1 MLMTAIPYMGEICS
15 LLSAIF
21 WALAIIIFKK
31 IGDRVSPMVINPVK
45 SIIGLSLFILT
56 CLIMGVPLMPNSQF
70 SNTDLLI
77 LSISGIIGI
86 GIADI
91 IFLHSLN
98 ILGAG
103 ISAIV
108 DTVYSPFVI
117 LFAFILLGE
126 SLTFTQLMGGALIIG
141 SVLYASTKIQNI
153 PVDRKRFKQGILYGI
168 GSIAM
173 MALGIVM
180 IKPILNTVSDNVG
193 LQLWIAG
200 YRLVSG
206 VLVSGS
212 IMLIANRKQNILRAL
227 RDRTLWLPLIV
238 SSVLAAYLGI
248 AMWVMGMSMTT
259 ASISSILNQTAT
271 IFILIF
277 AWIFLGEPL
286 TKRRILSIVVAMC
299 GAYLVFIG

>member
-1 MLMTAIPYMGEICS
+1 MTAIPYMGEICS

-126 SLTFTQLMGGALIIG
+126 SLTFTQLIGGALIIG

>member
-1 MLMTAIPYMGEICS
+1 MTAIPYMGEICS

-126 SLTFTQLMGGALIIG
+126 SLTFTQLIGGALIIG

-212 IMLIANRKQNILRAL
+212 IMLIANRKQNILGAM

>member
-1 MLMTAIPYMGEICS
+1 MSTIPYLGEICS
-15 LLSAIF
+15 LLSAVF

-45 SIIGLSLFILT
+45 STIGLLLFILT
-56 CLIMGVPLMPNSQF
+56 YIILGIPLTPNTQF
-70 SNTDLLI
+70 SNIDLITLA
-77 LSISGIIGI
+77 ISGIIGI

-117 LFAFILLGE
+117 FFAFIILGE
-126 SLTFTQLMGGALIIG
+126 SLTAIQLFGGVLIIG
-141 SVLYASTKIQNI
+141 SVLYTSAKIQNI
-153 PVDRKRFKQGILYGI
+153 PVNRKRFKQGVLYGV

-180 IKPILNTVSDNVG
+180 INPILNTVSNQPR
-193 LQLWIAG
+193 LHMWIAG
-200 YRLVSG
+200 YRLISG

-212 IMLIANRKQNILRAL
+212 IMLYANQKENILGAL
-227 RDRTLWLPLIV
+227 RDRTLWLPLMV
-238 SSVLAAYLGI
+238 SSVLATYLGI

-271 IFILIF
+271 IFIMIF

-286 TKRRILSIVVAMC
+286 TKRRILSIIVAMF

>member
-1 MLMTAIPYMGEICS
+1 LTTIPYLGEICS
-15 LLSAIF
+15 LLSAVF

-45 SIIGLSLFILT
+45 STIGLLLFILT
-56 CLIMGVPLMPNSQF
+56 YIILGIPLTPNTQF
-70 SNTDLLI
+70 SNIDLITLA
-77 LSISGIIGI
+77 ISGIIGI

-117 LFAFILLGE
+117 FFAFIILGE
-126 SLTFTQLMGGALIIG
+126 SLTAIQLFGGVLIIG
-141 SVLYASTKIQNI
+141 SVLYTSTKIQNI
-153 PVDRKRFKQGILYGI
+153 PVNRKRFKQGVLYGV

-180 IKPILNTVSDNVG
+180 IKPILNTVSNQPR
-193 LQLWIAG
+193 LQMWIAG
-200 YRLVSG
+200 YRLISG

-212 IMLIANRKQNILRAL
+212 IMLYANQKENILGAL
-227 RDRTLWLPLIV
+227 RDRTLWLPLMV
-238 SSVLAAYLGI
+238 SSVLATYLGI

-271 IFILIF
+271 IFIMIF
-277 AWIFLGEPL
+277 AWVFLGEPL
-286 TKRRILSIVVAMC
+286 TKRRILSIIVAML

>member
-1 MLMTAIPYMGEICS
+1 MTAIPYMGEICS

-126 SLTFTQLMGGALIIG
+126 SLTFTQLIGGALIIG

-212 IMLIANRKQNILRAL
+212 IMLIANRKQNILGAL

>member
-1 MLMTAIPYMGEICS
+1 MTEISYMGEICS

-31 IGDRVSPMVINPVK
+31 IGDRVSPIIINPIK
-45 SIIGLSLFILT
+45 NTIGLLLFLLT
-56 CLIMGVPLMPNSQF
+56 FIIMGIPLLPNPQF
-70 SNTDLLI
+70 SNTDLLL
-77 LSISGIIGI
+77 LSISGMIGI

-117 LFAFILLGE
+117 LFAFIILGE
-126 SLTFTQLMGGALIIG
+126 HLSSTQFLGGIFIIA
-141 SVLYASTKIQNI
+141 SVIYASTKIQNI
-153 PVDRKRFKQGILYGI
+153 PVDRKLFKKGVLYAV

-180 IKPILNTVSDNVG
+180 IKPILNTVRDNIS
-193 LQLWIAG
+193 LQLWITG

-212 IMLIANRKQNILRAL
+212 IMLYVNRKGNILGIL
-227 RDRTLWLPLIV
+227 RDKTLWLPLII
-238 SSVLAAYLGI
+238 SSILAAYLGI

-259 ASISSILNQTAT
+259 ASISSILNQTST
-271 IFILIF
+271 IFIMIF
-277 AWIFLGEPL
+277 AWMFLGEPL
-286 TKRRILSIVVAMC
+286 TKRRIVSIAVAMF

>member
-1 MLMTAIPYMGEICS
+1 MGEICS

-45 SIIGLSLFILT
+45 TTIGLLLFILT
-56 CLIMGVPLMPNSQF
+56 CVIIDIPIWPDAQF
-70 SNTDLLI
+70 SRSDLLI

-103 ISAIV
+103 ISAII

-126 SLTFTQLMGGALIIG
+126 SLSTIQLLGGGLIIG

-153 PVDRKRFKQGILYGI
+153 PVNRKIFKQGILYAV

-173 MALGIVM
+173 MALEIVM
-180 IKPILNTVSDNVG
+180 IKPILNTVSSKPQ
-193 LQLWIAG
+193 LQI
-200 YRLVSG
+200 
-206 VLVSGS
+206 
-212 IMLIANRKQNILRAL
+212 
-227 RDRTLWLPLIV
+227 
-238 SSVLAAYLGI
+238 
-248 AMWVMGMSMTT
+248 
-259 ASISSILNQTAT
+259 
-271 IFILIF
+271 
-277 AWIFLGEPL
+277 
-286 TKRRILSIVVAMC
+286 
-299 GAYLVFIG
+299 

>member
-1 MLMTAIPYMGEICS
+1 MTTIPYLGEICS
-15 LLSAIF
+15 LLSAVF

-45 SIIGLSLFILT
+45 STIGLLLFILT
-56 CLIMGVPLMPNSQF
+56 YIILGIPLTPNTQF
-70 SNTDLLI
+70 SNTDLII
-77 LSISGIIGI
+77 LAISGIIGI

-108 DTVYSPFVI
+108 DTVYSPFII
-117 LFAFILLGE
+117 LFAFIILGE
-126 SLTFTQLMGGALIIG
+126 SLTAIQLLGGVLIIG
-141 SVLYASTKIQNI
+141 SVLYTSTKIQNI
-153 PVDRKRFKQGILYGI
+153 PVNRKRFKQGVLYGV

-180 IKPILNTVSDNVG
+180 IKPILNTVSNQPH
-193 LQLWIAG
+193 LQMWIAG
-200 YRLVSG
+200 YRLISG

-212 IMLIANRKQNILRAL
+212 IMLYANQKENILGAL
-227 RDRTLWLPLIV
+227 RDRTLWLPLMV

-259 ASISSILNQTAT
+259 VSISGILNQTAT
-271 IFILIF
+271 IFIMIF

-286 TKRRILSIVVAMC
+286 TKRRITSIIVAMF

>member
-1 MLMTAIPYMGEICS
+1 MGELCS

-31 IGDRVSPMVINPVK
+31 IGDRVSPIVINPVK
-45 SIIGLSLFILT
+45 SIIGLLLFMLT
-56 CLIMGVPLMPNSQF
+56 CIIIGVPLSPNAQF
-70 SNTDLLI
+70 SNTDLFI
-77 LSISGIIGI
+77 LAISGIIGI

-117 LFAFILLGE
+117 FFAFLILGE
-126 SLTFTQLMGGALIIG
+126 SLTSTQLLGGGLIIG

-153 PVDRKRFKQGILYGI
+153 PVDRKRFKQGILYGV

-173 MALGIVM
+173 MAFGIVM
-180 IKPILNTVSDNVG
+180 IKPILNTVSDNIG
-193 LQLWIAG
+193 LQIWIAG

-206 VLVSGS
+206 VLVSVS
-212 IMLIANRKQNILRAL
+212 IMFIANRKQNIIGVF

-248 AMWVMGMSMTT
+248 AMWVMGMAMTT

-271 IFILIF
+271 IFIMIF
-277 AWIFLGEPL
+277 AWMFLGEPL
-286 TKRRILSIVVAMC
+286 TKRRILSIIVAMC

>member
-1 MLMTAIPYMGEICS
+1 MGEICS

-45 SIIGLSLFILT
+45 TTIGLLLFILT
-56 CLIMGVPLMPNSQF
+56 CIIIDVPIWPDAQF
-70 SNTDLLI
+70 SRSDLLI

-126 SLTFTQLMGGALIIG
+126 SLSTIQLLGGGLIIG

-153 PVDRKRFKQGILYGI
+153 PVNRKIFKQGILYAV

-180 IKPILNTVSDNVG
+180 IKPILNTVSNKPQ
-193 LQLWIAG
+193 LQIWIAG
-200 YRLVSG
+200 YRLISG
-206 VLVSGS
+206 VLVSGT
-212 IMLIANRKQNILRAL
+212 IMFYANYKKNILNVL
-227 RDRTLWLPLIV
+227 YDKKLWPPLIIG
-238 SSVLAAYLGI
+238 SVLATYLGI

-259 ASISSILNQTAT
+259 ASISSILNQTST
-271 IFILIF
+271 IFIMVF

-286 TKRRILSIVVAMC
+286 TKRRILSIIIAMI

>member
-1 MLMTAIPYMGEICS
+1 MLITAIPYMGEICS

-126 SLTFTQLMGGALIIG
+126 SLTFTQLIGGALIIG

>member
-1 MLMTAIPYMGEICS
+1 MTTIPYLGEICS
-15 LLSAIF
+15 LLSAVF

-45 SIIGLSLFILT
+45 STIGLFLFILT
-56 CLIMGVPLMPNSQF
+56 YIILDIPLTPNAQF
-70 SNTDLLI
+70 SNTDLITLA
-77 LSISGIIGI
+77 ISGIIGI

-108 DTVYSPFVI
+108 DTVYSPFII
-117 LFAFILLGE
+117 LFAFIILGE
-126 SLTFTQLMGGALIIG
+126 SLTAIQLLGGVLIIA
-141 SVLYASTKIQNI
+141 SVLYTSIKIQNI
-153 PVDRKRFKQGILYGI
+153 PVNRKRFKQGVLYGV

-180 IKPILNTVSDNVG
+180 IKPILNTVSNQPR
-193 LQLWIAG
+193 LQMWIAG
-200 YRLVSG
+200 YRLISG

-212 IMLIANRKQNILRAL
+212 IMLYANQKENILGVL

-238 SSVLAAYLGI
+238 SSVLATYLGI
-248 AMWVMGMSMTT
+248 GMWVMGMSMTT
-259 ASISSILNQTAT
+259 VSISGILNQTAT
-271 IFILIF
+271 IFIMIF

-286 TKRRILSIVVAMC
+286 TKRRILSIIVAMF

>member
-1 MLMTAIPYMGEICS
+1 MTAIPYMGEICS

-45 SIIGLSLFILT
+45 SIIGLLLFIFT
-56 CLIMGVPLMPNSQF
+56 CIFLGVPLMPNAQF

-108 DTVYSPFVI
+108 NTVYSPFVI
-117 LFAFILLGE
+117 FFAFIILGEALTPTQLLG
-126 SLTFTQLMGGALIIG
+126 GGLIIG

-153 PVDRKRFKQGILYGI
+153 PVDRKRFKQGVFYGI

-173 MALGIVM
+173 MAFGIVM
-180 IKPILNTVSDNVG
+180 IKPILNTVSDNMG

-212 IMLIANRKQNILRAL
+212 IMLYANRKQNIIGVL
-227 RDRTLWLPLIV
+227 RDKTLWLPLIV

-277 AWIFLGEPL
+277 AWMFLGEPL

>member
-1 MLMTAIPYMGEICS
+1 MTAIPYMGEICS

-45 SIIGLSLFILT
+45 SIIGLLLFILT

-126 SLTFTQLMGGALIIG
+126 SLTFTQLIGGALIIG

>member
-1 MLMTAIPYMGEICS
+1 MNTIPYAGEICS

-31 IGDRVSPMVINPVK
+31 LGNQISPMVINPVK
-45 SIIGLSLFILT
+45 STIGLLLFIIT
-56 CLIMGVPLMPNSQF
+56 CLLINIPLIPNEKF
-70 SNTDLLI
+70 SNIDLVL

-117 LFAFILLGE
+117 FFAYIILGE
-126 SLTFTQLMGGALIIG
+126 SLTTIQIGGGILIIF
-141 SVLYASTKIQNI
+141 SVLYASIKIQNI
-153 PVDRKRFKQGILYGI
+153 PVDRNRFREGILYGI

-173 MALGIVM
+173 MAIGIVM
-180 IKPILNTVSDNVG
+180 IKPILNTVSDQPG

-200 YRLVSG
+200 YRLISG

-212 IMLIANRKQNILRAL
+212 VMFYFNRKHNIINVLK
-227 RDRTLWLPLIV
+227 DKSLWPPLIIA
-238 SSVLAAYLGI
+238 SILATYMGI
-248 AMWVMGMSMTT
+248 AMWIMGMSMTT
-259 ASISSILNQTAT
+259 VSISSILNQTAT
-271 IFILIF
+271 IFIMIF
-277 AWIFLGEPL
+277 AWMFLNEPL
-286 TKRRILSIVVAMC
+286 TKRRIISIIVAML

>member
-1 MLMTAIPYMGEICS
+1 MTAIPYMGEICS

-45 SIIGLSLFILT
+45 SIIGLLLFMLT
-56 CLIMGVPLMPNSQF
+56 CLIMGVPLIPDAQF
-70 SNTDLLI
+70 SNSDLLI

-117 LFAFILLGE
+117 LFAFIILGE
-126 SLTFTQLMGGALIIG
+126 SLTSTQLLGDALIIG
-141 SVLYASTKIQNI
+141 AVLYASTKIQNI
-153 PVDRKRFKQGILYGI
+153 PVNRKRFKQGVFYGV

-180 IKPILNTVSDNVG
+180 IKPILNTVSENIG

-212 IMLIANRKQNILRAL
+212 IMLIANRRQNILGAL
-227 RDRTLWLPLIV
+227 RDRKLWFPLIV

-286 TKRRILSIVVAMC
+286 TKRRISSIVVAMF

>member
-1 MLMTAIPYMGEICS
+1 MTEIPYMGEICS

-31 IGDRVSPMVINPVK
+31 IGDRVSPIIINPIK
-45 SIIGLSLFILT
+45 NTIGLLLFLLT
-56 CLIMGVPLMPNSQF
+56 FIIMGIPLLPNPQF
-70 SNTDLLI
+70 SNTDLLL
-77 LSISGIIGI
+77 LSISGMIGI

-117 LFAFILLGE
+117 LFAFIILGE
-126 SLTFTQLMGGALIIG
+126 HLTSTQFLGGIFIIT
-141 SVLYASTKIQNI
+141 SVVYASTKIQNI
-153 PVDRKRFKQGILYGI
+153 PVNRKRFKQGVLYAI

-180 IKPILNTVSDNVG
+180 IKPILNTVSDNIS
-193 LQLWIAG
+193 LQLWITG

-212 IMLIANRKQNILRAL
+212 IMLYVNRKENILGIL
-227 RDRTLWLPLIV
+227 RDRTLWLPIIV
-238 SSVLAAYLGI
+238 SSILAAYLGI

-259 ASISSILNQTAT
+259 ASISSILNQTST
-271 IFILIF
+271 IFIMIF
-277 AWIFLGEPL
+277 AWMFLGEPL
-286 TKRRILSIVVAMC
+286 TKRRFASIAVAMF

>member
-1 MLMTAIPYMGEICS
+1 MGEICS

-45 SIIGLSLFILT
+45 TTIGLLLFILT
-56 CLIMGVPLMPNSQF
+56 CIIIDVPIWPDAQF
-70 SNTDLLI
+70 SRSDLLI

-117 LFAFILLGE
+117 LFAFLFLGE
-126 SLTFTQLMGGALIIG
+126 SLSIIQLLGGGLIIG

-153 PVDRKRFKQGILYGI
+153 PVNRKIFKQGILYAV

-180 IKPILNTVSDNVG
+180 IKPILNTVSNKPQ
-193 LQLWIAG
+193 LQIWIAG
-200 YRLVSG
+200 YRLISG
-206 VLVSGS
+206 VLVSGT
-212 IMLIANRKQNILRAL
+212 IMFYANYKKNILNVL
-227 RDRTLWLPLIV
+227 YDKKLWPPLIIG
-238 SSVLAAYLGI
+238 SVLATYLGI

-259 ASISSILNQTAT
+259 ASISSILNQTST
-271 IFILIF
+271 IFIMVF

-286 TKRRILSIVVAMC
+286 TKRRILSIIIAMI

>member
-1 MLMTAIPYMGEICS
+1 MTAIPYMGEICS

-31 IGDRVSPMVINPVK
+31 IGNRVSPMVINPVK
-45 SIIGLSLFILT
+45 SIIGLLLFILT

-70 SNTDLLI
+70 SNTDFLI

-126 SLTFTQLMGGALIIG
+126 SLTFTQLIGGALIIG

-153 PVDRKRFKQGILYGI
+153 PVDRKRFKLGILYGI

-173 MALGIVM
+173 MAFGIVI

-193 LQLWIAG
+193 LQLWIAS

-212 IMLIANRKQNILRAL
+212 IMLIANRKQNILGAL

>member
-1 MLMTAIPYMGEICS
+1 LGEICS

-31 IGDRVSPMVINPVK
+31 IGDRISPMVINPVK
-45 SIIGLSLFILT
+45 STIGLFLFILT
-56 CLIMGVPLMPNSQF
+56 YIILDIPLTPNAQF
-70 SNTDLLI
+70 SNTDLITLA
-77 LSISGIIGI
+77 ISGIIGI

-108 DTVYSPFVI
+108 DTVYSPFII
-117 LFAFILLGE
+117 LFAFIILGE
-126 SLTFTQLMGGALIIG
+126 SLTAIQLLGGVLIIA
-141 SVLYASTKIQNI
+141 SVLYTAIKIQNI
-153 PVDRKRFKQGILYGI
+153 PVNRKRFKQGVLYGV

-180 IKPILNTVSDNVG
+180 IKPILNTVSNQPR
-193 LQLWIAG
+193 LQMWIAG
-200 YRLVSG
+200 YRLISG

-212 IMLIANRKQNILRAL
+212 IMLYANQKENILGAL
-227 RDRTLWLPLIV
+227 RDRTLWLPLMV
-238 SSVLAAYLGI
+238 SSVLATYLGI
-248 AMWVMGMSMTT
+248 GMWVMGMSMTT
-259 ASISSILNQTAT
+259 VSISGILNQTAT
-271 IFILIF
+271 IFIMIF

-286 TKRRILSIVVAMC
+286 TKRRILSIIVAMF

>member
-1 MLMTAIPYMGEICS
+1 MTTIPYLGEICS
-15 LLSAIF
+15 LLSAVF

-45 SIIGLSLFILT
+45 STIGLLLFILT
-56 CLIMGVPLMPNSQF
+56 YIILDIPLTPNTQF
-70 SNTDLLI
+70 SNTDLITLA
-77 LSISGIIGI
+77 ISGIIGI

-117 LFAFILLGE
+117 FFAFIILGE
-126 SLTFTQLMGGALIIG
+126 SLTAIQLFGGVLIIG
-141 SVLYASTKIQNI
+141 SILYTSTKIQNI
-153 PVDRKRFKQGILYGI
+153 PVNRKRFKQGVLYGV

-180 IKPILNTVSDNVG
+180 IKPILNTVSNQPR
-193 LQLWIAG
+193 LQMWIAG
-200 YRLVSG
+200 YRLISG

-212 IMLIANRKQNILRAL
+212 IMLYANQKENILGAL
-227 RDRTLWLPLIV
+227 RDRTLWLPLMV
-238 SSVLAAYLGI
+238 SSVLATYLGI

-271 IFILIF
+271 IFIMIF

-286 TKRRILSIVVAMC
+286 TKRRILSIIVAML

>member
-1 MLMTAIPYMGEICS
+1 MTAIPYMGEICS

-45 SIIGLSLFILT
+45 SIIGLLLFILT

-70 SNTDLLI
+70 SNTDLFI

-126 SLTFTQLMGGALIIG
+126 SLTFTQLIGGALIIG

-153 PVDRKRFKQGILYGI
+153 PVDRKQFKLGILYGI

-173 MALGIVM
+173 MAFGIVI
-180 IKPILNTVSDNVG
+180 IKPILNTVSDNC
-193 LQLWIAG
+193 LL
-200 YRLVSG
+200 YTSP
-206 VLVSGS
+206 SP
-212 IMLIANRKQNILRAL
+212 
-227 RDRTLWLPLIV
+227 RD
-238 SSVLAAYLGI
+238 
-248 AMWVMGMSMTT
+248 
-259 ASISSILNQTAT
+259 
-271 IFILIF
+271 
-277 AWIFLGEPL
+277 
-286 TKRRILSIVVAMC
+286 
-299 GAYLVFIG
+299 

>member
-1 MLMTAIPYMGEICS
+1 MGEICS

-126 SLTFTQLMGGALIIG
+126 SLTFTQLIGGALIIG

>member
-1 MLMTAIPYMGEICS
+1 MGEICS

-45 SIIGLSLFILT
+45 STIGLLLFVLT
-56 CLIMGVPLMPNSQF
+56 CIIIGVPLLPHDKF

-117 LFAFILLGE
+117 FFAFIILGE
-126 SLTFTQLMGGALIIG
+126 SLTPLQLLGGGLIIG

-153 PVDRKRFKQGILYGI
+153 PVDRKRFKQGIAYAI

-180 IKPILNTVSDNVG
+180 IKPILNTVSDNMG

-212 IMLIANRKQNILRAL
+212 IMLFVNRKENIIGAL
-227 RDRTLWLPLIV
+227 RDKTLWLPLIV

-271 IFILIF
+271 IFIMIF
-277 AWIFLGEPL
+277 AWIFLNEPL
-286 TKRRILSIVVAMC
+286 TKRRILSIVVAMF

>member
-1 MLMTAIPYMGEICS
+1 MTTIPYMGEICS

-45 SIIGLSLFILT
+45 STIGLLLFVLT
-56 CLIMGVPLMPNSQF
+56 CIIIGVPLLPHDKF

-117 LFAFILLGE
+117 FFAFIILGE
-126 SLTFTQLMGGALIIG
+126 SLTPLQLLGGGLIIG

-153 PVDRKRFKQGILYGI
+153 PVDRKRFKQGIAYAI

-180 IKPILNTVSDNVG
+180 IKPILNTVSDNMG

-212 IMLIANRKQNILRAL
+212 IMLFVNRKENIIGAL
-227 RDRTLWLPLIV
+227 RDKTLWLPLIV

-271 IFILIF
+271 IFIMIF
-277 AWIFLGEPL
+277 AWIFLNEPL
-286 TKRRILSIVVAMC
+286 TKRRILSIVVAMF

>member
-1 MLMTAIPYMGEICS
+1 MTTIPYLGEICS
-15 LLSAIF
+15 LLSAVF

-45 SIIGLSLFILT
+45 STIGLLLFILT
-56 CLIMGVPLMPNSQF
+56 YIILGIPLTPNTQF
-70 SNTDLLI
+70 SNADLITLA
-77 LSISGIIGI
+77 ISGIIGI

-108 DTVYSPFVI
+108 DTVYSPFII
-117 LFAFILLGE
+117 LFAFIILGE
-126 SLTFTQLMGGALIIG
+126 SLTPIQLLGGVLIIG
-141 SVLYASTKIQNI
+141 SVLYTSTKIQNI
-153 PVDRKRFKQGILYGI
+153 PVNRKRFKQGVLYGV

-180 IKPILNTVSDNVG
+180 IKPILNTVSNQPR
-193 LQLWIAG
+193 LQMWVAG
-200 YRLVSG
+200 FRLISG
-206 VLVSGS
+206 VLVSGC
-212 IMLIANRKQNILRAL
+212 IMLYANQKENILGAL
-227 RDRTLWLPLIV
+227 RDRTLWLPLMV
-238 SSVLAAYLGI
+238 SSVLATYLGI

-259 ASISSILNQTAT
+259 ASISSILNQTST
-271 IFILIF
+271 IFIMIF
-277 AWIFLGEPL
+277 AWMFLGEPL
-286 TKRRILSIVVAMC
+286 TKRRILSIIVAMF

>member
-1 MLMTAIPYMGEICS
+1 MTTIPDMGEICS

-45 SIIGLSLFILT
+45 STIGLLLFVLT
-56 CLIMGVPLMPNSQF
+56 CIIIGVPLLPHDKF

-117 LFAFILLGE
+117 FFAFIILGE
-126 SLTFTQLMGGALIIG
+126 SLTPLQLLGGGLIIG

-153 PVDRKRFKQGILYGI
+153 PVDRKRFKQGIAYAI

-180 IKPILNTVSDNVG
+180 IKPILNTVSDNMG

-212 IMLIANRKQNILRAL
+212 IMLFVNRKENIIGAL
-227 RDRTLWLPLIV
+227 RDKTLWLPLIV

-271 IFILIF
+271 IFIMIF
-277 AWIFLGEPL
+277 AWIFLNEPL
-286 TKRRILSIVVAMC
+286 TKRRILSIVVAMF

>member
-1 MLMTAIPYMGEICS
+1 MTTIPYLGEICS
-15 LLSAIF
+15 LVSAVF
-21 WALAIIIFKK
+21 WASAIIIFKK

-45 SIIGLSLFILT
+45 STIGLLLFILT
-56 CLIMGVPLMPNSQF
+56 YIILGIPLTPNIQF
-70 SNTDLLI
+70 SNTDLITLA
-77 LSISGIIGI
+77 ISGIIGI

-108 DTVYSPFVI
+108 DTVYSPLVI
-117 LFAFILLGE
+117 FFAFIILGE
-126 SLTFTQLMGGALIIG
+126 SLTTIQLLGGVLIIG
-141 SVLYASTKIQNI
+141 SVLYTSTKIQNI
-153 PVDRKRFKQGILYGI
+153 PVNRKKFKQGVLYGV

-180 IKPILNTVSDNVG
+180 IKPILDTVSDNVG
-193 LQLWIAG
+193 LQLWITG

-212 IMLIANRKQNILRAL
+212 IMLIANRKQNILGAL
-227 RDRTLWLPLIV
+227 QDRTLWLPLII
-238 SSVLAAYLGI
+238 SSVLATYLGI

-259 ASISSILNQTAT
+259 ASISSILNQTT
-271 IFILIF
+271 SIFIMIF

-286 TKRRILSIVVAMC
+286 TKRRILSIIVAMF

>member
-1 MLMTAIPYMGEICS
+1 MTAIPYMGEICS

-31 IGDRVSPMVINPVK
+31 RGDRVSPMVINPVK

-126 SLTFTQLMGGALIIG
+126 SLTFTQLIGGALIIG

-180 IKPILNTVSDNVG
+180 IKPILNTVSDNVS

-212 IMLIANRKQNILRAL
+212 IMLIVNRKQNILRAL

>member
-1 MLMTAIPYMGEICS
+1 MTAIPYMGEICS

-126 SLTFTQLMGGALIIG
+126 SLTFTQLIGGALIIG

-173 MALGIVM
+173 MAFGIVM

-212 IMLIANRKQNILRAL
+212 IMLIANRKQNILGAL

>member
-1 MLMTAIPYMGEICS
+1 MGEICS

-45 SIIGLSLFILT
+45 TTIGLLLFILT
-56 CLIMGVPLMPNSQF
+56 CIIIDVPIWPDAQF
-70 SNTDLLI
+70 SRSDLLI

-126 SLTFTQLMGGALIIG
+126 SLSTIQLLGGGLIIG

-153 PVDRKRFKQGILYGI
+153 PVNRKIFKKGILYAV

-180 IKPILNTVSDNVG
+180 IKPILNTVSNKPQ
-193 LQLWIAG
+193 LQIWIAG
-200 YRLVSG
+200 YRLISG
-206 VLVSGS
+206 VLVSS
-212 IMLIANRKQNILRAL
+212 TIMFYANYKKNIINVLY
-227 RDRTLWLPLIV
+227 DKKLWPPLIIG
-238 SSVLAAYLGI
+238 SVLATYLGI

-259 ASISSILNQTAT
+259 ASISSILNQTST
-271 IFILIF
+271 IFIMIF

-286 TKRRILSIVVAMC
+286 TKRRILSIIIAMI

>member
-1 MLMTAIPYMGEICS
+1 MTAIPYMGEICS

-126 SLTFTQLMGGALIIG
+126 SLTFTQLIGGALIIG

-212 IMLIANRKQNILRAL
+212 IMLIVNRKQNILRAL

-277 AWIFLGEPL
+277 AWIYLGEPL

>member
-1 MLMTAIPYMGEICS
+1 LTTIPYLGEICS
-15 LLSAIF
+15 LLSAVF

-45 SIIGLSLFILT
+45 STIGLFLFILT
-56 CLIMGVPLMPNSQF
+56 YIILDIPLTPNAQF
-70 SNTDLLI
+70 SNTDLITLA
-77 LSISGIIGI
+77 ISGIIGI

-108 DTVYSPFVI
+108 DTVYSPFII
-117 LFAFILLGE
+117 LFAFIILGE
-126 SLTFTQLMGGALIIG
+126 SLTAIQLLGGVLIIA
-141 SVLYASTKIQNI
+141 SVLYTSIKIQNI
-153 PVDRKRFKQGILYGI
+153 PVNRKRFKQGVLYGV

-180 IKPILNTVSDNVG
+180 IKPILNTVSNQPR
-193 LQLWIAG
+193 LQMWIAG
-200 YRLVSG
+200 YRLISG

-212 IMLIANRKQNILRAL
+212 IMLYANQKENILGAL

-238 SSVLAAYLGI
+238 SSVLATYLGI
-248 AMWVMGMSMTT
+248 GMWVMGMSMTT
-259 ASISSILNQTAT
+259 VSISGILNQTAT
-271 IFILIF
+271 IFIMIF

-286 TKRRILSIVVAMC
+286 TKRRILSIIVAMF

>member
-1 MLMTAIPYMGEICS
+1 MGEICS

-31 IGDRVSPMVINPVK
+31 IGDRVSPIIINPIK
-45 SIIGLSLFILT
+45 NTIGLLLFLLT
-56 CLIMGVPLMPNSQF
+56 FIIMGIPLLPNPQF
-70 SNTDLLI
+70 SNTDLLL
-77 LSISGIIGI
+77 LSISGMIGI

-117 LFAFILLGE
+117 LFAFIILGE
-126 SLTFTQLMGGALIIG
+126 HLTSTQFLGGIFIIA
-141 SVLYASTKIQNI
+141 SVIYASTKIQNI
-153 PVDRKRFKQGILYGI
+153 PVDRKRFKKGVLYAV

-180 IKPILNTVSDNVG
+180 IKPILNTVRDNIS
-193 LQLWIAG
+193 LQLWITG

-212 IMLIANRKQNILRAL
+212 IMLYVNRKENILGIL
-227 RDRTLWLPLIV
+227 RDRTLWLPIIV
-238 SSVLAAYLGI
+238 SSILAAYLGI

-259 ASISSILNQTAT
+259 ASISSILNQTST
-271 IFILIF
+271 IFIMIF

-286 TKRRILSIVVAMC
+286 TKRRIASIAVAMF

>member
-1 MLMTAIPYMGEICS
+1 MTAIPYMGEICS

-126 SLTFTQLMGGALIIG
+126 SLTFTQLIGGALIIG

-153 PVDRKRFKQGILYGI
+153 PVDRKRFKQSILYGI

>member
-1 MLMTAIPYMGEICS
+1 MTTIPYLGEICS
-15 LLSAIF
+15 LLSAVF

-45 SIIGLSLFILT
+45 STIGLLLFILT
-56 CLIMGVPLMPNSQF
+56 YIILGIPLTPNTQF
-70 SNTDLLI
+70 SNIDLITLA
-77 LSISGIIGI
+77 ISGIIGI

-117 LFAFILLGE
+117 FFAFIILGE
-126 SLTFTQLMGGALIIG
+126 SLTAIQLFGGVLIIG
-141 SVLYASTKIQNI
+141 SVLYTSTKIQNI
-153 PVDRKRFKQGILYGI
+153 PVNRKRFKQGVLYGV

-180 IKPILNTVSDNVG
+180 IKPILNTVSNQPR
-193 LQLWIAG
+193 LQMWIAG
-200 YRLVSG
+200 YRLISG

-212 IMLIANRKQNILRAL
+212 IMLYANQKENILGAL
-227 RDRTLWLPLIV
+227 RDRTLWLPLMV
-238 SSVLAAYLGI
+238 SSVLATYLGI

-271 IFILIF
+271 IFIMIF
-277 AWIFLGEPL
+277 AWVFLGEPL
-286 TKRRILSIVVAMC
+286 TKRRILSIIVAMF

>member
-1 MLMTAIPYMGEICS
+1 MGEICS

-45 SIIGLSLFILT
+45 TTIGLLLFILT
-56 CLIMGVPLMPNSQF
+56 CIIIDVPIWPDAQF
-70 SNTDLLI
+70 SRSDLLI

-117 LFAFILLGE
+117 LFAFIFLGE
-126 SLTFTQLMGGALIIG
+126 SLSTIQLLGGGLIIG

-153 PVDRKRFKQGILYGI
+153 PVNRKIFKQGILYAV

-180 IKPILNTVSDNVG
+180 IKPILNTVSNKPQ
-193 LQLWIAG
+193 LQIWIAG
-200 YRLVSG
+200 YRLISG
-206 VLVSGS
+206 VLVSGT
-212 IMLIANRKQNILRAL
+212 IMFYANYKKNILNVL
-227 RDRTLWLPLIV
+227 YDKKLWPPLIIG
-238 SSVLAAYLGI
+238 SVLATYLGI

-259 ASISSILNQTAT
+259 ASISSILNQTST
-271 IFILIF
+271 IFIMVF

-286 TKRRILSIVVAMC
+286 TKRRILSIIIAMI